1 MNPAHVK
8 TRDEE
13 PEQMMEEQAV
23 LETTSGK
30 IYGTLEIPAGVG
42 PFPVVLIIAGSGPTD
57 RDGNSAGLPGKNN
70 SLKLLAAALLSEGI
84 ATLRYDK
91 RGIAASAAAA
101 PKEDEM
107 HFETLVDDAS
117 AWLGQLQDDPRFN
130 TVTIIGHSEG
140 SLIGMIAARDS
151 GADAFIS
158 LEGPGCPAQET
169 LLTQLGEQLP
179 PPLLDGAK
187 TVVGSLAAG
196 QEVPA
201 LPPPLAETPA
211 LANLFRPTI
220 QPYLISWFRYDPAQI
235 VAELQ
240 MPVLIVQGTTDLQVS
255 VDDAQQLVVA
265 RPGAK
270 LVLIH
275 GMNHVL
281 KEAPAER
288 GANIETY
295 SDANLPLAYGLVPE
309 IVDFIRSVPGH

>member
-1 MNPAHVK
+1 MKPAYVK
-8 TRDEE
+8 AQEE
-13 PEQMMEEQAV
+13 QPKQMMEEQAV

-30 IYGTLEIPAGVG
+30 IYGTLEIPVGAG

-107 HFETLVDDAS
+107 HFETLVADAS
-117 AWLGQLQDDPRFN
+117 AWLSQLQDDPRFN
-130 TVTIIGHSEG
+130 LVTIIGHSEG

-169 LLTQLGEQLP
+169 LLTQLGGQLP
-179 PPLLDGAK
+179 PPLLDDAK

-196 QEVPA
+196 HEVPA
-201 LPPPLAETPA
+201 LPPALAEIPA
-211 LANLFRPTI
+211 MANLFRPTI

-255 VDDAQQLVVA
+255 VDDAQQLVSA
-265 RPGAK
+265 KPGAK

-288 GANIETY
+288 GANIKTY
-295 SDANLPLAYGLVPE
+295 SDPNLPLAYGLVPE

>member
-42 PFPVVLIIAGSGPTD
+42 PFPVVLIVAGSGPTD

-295 SDANLPLAYGLVPE
+295 SDPNLPLAYGLVPE